1 MGMNAQGHRPNI
13 MIIHCHDLGRH
24 LGCYGWDVHTPHID
38 RLAAGGAVFTN
49 HYSTAATCSPSR
61 GSRMTGMYPLR
72 NGMWGHAQFGWSIQ
86 AGIKTIPDY
95 LTEAGYE
102 TCAFGLQVHANEGKG
117 GFTRSIDSATNSAL
131 DVAPKV
137 VQFIDEYDLSRGPF
151 FADIGFDEVH
161 RVIPLGGFIA
171 GAETPRTNLPRY
183 INRFENAEQYRGQV
197 ARMVKHPIDSYQEE
211 YDPDGIRA
219 LPYLPDLPGI
229 RRDLADLYTVV
240 TSVLDVAVGQILDK
254 LRERGLEEDT
264 LVIFTTDHGI
274 DIPRSKG
281 SLYDPGMGAA
291 FVLRYP
297 RCVQAGVRH
306 DELISNVDMLP
317 TLLELV
323 DCDIPRDLDGRSF
336 LPLLLGD
343 EYRPREQV
351 WAESSWHGLYLAL
364 RAIRTDRFKY
374 IRNFFVPQAYAI
386 NSTESLAGR
395 AVLAQAYESKAPL
408 EELYDLERDPHE
420 QSNLAPRRT
429 MHDLMD
435 KGVPVKNSP
444 LAHGDPAYKDVV
456 LSFSEEMRHYM
467 AMTKDPLLTG
477 PVPHIAQHLIWER
490 F

>member
-102 TCAFGLQVHANEGKG
+102 TCAFGLQMHANEGKG

-197 ARMVKHPIDSYQEE
+197 VRMVKHPIDSYQEE

-336 LPLLLGD
+336 LPLLLGTNTG
-343 EYRPREQV
+343 RGSRFGRKAVGTGSIWLCGPSAQT
-351 WAESSWHGLYLAL
+351 ASSISATFSC
-364 RAIRTDRFKY
+364 RKPMRSI
-374 IRNFFVPQAYAI
+374 
-386 NSTESLAGR
+386 
-395 AVLAQAYESKAPL
+395 
-408 EELYDLERDPHE
+408 
-420 QSNLAPRRT
+420 APRA
-429 MHDLMD
+429 
-435 KGVPVKNSP
+435 SP
-444 LAHGDPAYKDVV
+444 DEQCWRRHTRARRRWRSCTI
-456 LSFSEEMRHYM
+456 LSEIRMSR
-467 AMTKDPLLTG
+467 ATWRRGGRCT
-477 PVPHIAQHLIWER
+477 I
-490 F
+490 